1 MNNDG
6 YTSLSNFIDLLLD
19 AICVVDKTGR
29 FEFVSAG
36 AERIFGYT
44 PEEMIGMQMLDLV
57 IPEDRERTLATA
69 NEIMAGRY
77 KVDFENRYVRKDG
90 VIVDILWSARWSD
103 AYQQR
108 VAVARDIS
116 KSKNAERRQAA
127 LYEISEAVHVAED
140 LLALYRRIHEIIAKL
155 LPAANFAIALYDQDL
170 NELSFPYKAAAG
182 DKSLVDIASFSLFTE
197 QVIHSA
203 ESLLLCPVTLSEYPQ
218 AIREELG
225 NGNLSWLGVPLKLQ
239 KGVIGAL
246 MMHSLP
252 TSASYTHQDRELLE
266 FVSTQIAFAIERRQ
280 MLARLEHIA
289 LYDQLTL
296 LPNRELF
303 YDRFQKALSRAHR
316 ESSYFSLLYLD
327 LDKFKWVNDNFGHS
341 VGDLL
346 LQVTAQRIVSCVRGS
361 DTVARFGGDEFV
373 ILLER
378 VDSAQNTLLAAQK
391 ILQVLNQPFELTDQ
405 QIHILPSIGIALYP
419 EHGTDE
425 KQLLSCADAAMY
437 KAKKNGGNRI
447 EMGYQGLRNLHADP
461 LTAAPELKS
470 AELKDTELEDSELNN
485 LEIKATK
492 IV

>member
-44 PEEMIGMQMLDLV
+44 PEEMVGMQMLELV
-57 IPEDRERTLATA
+57 LPEDRERTLVTA
-69 NEIMAGRY
+69 NEIMAGRF

-90 VIVDILWSARWSD
+90 VVIDILWSARWSD

-108 VAVARDIS
+108 VAVARDIT
-116 KSKNAERRQAA
+116 KSRNAERRQAA

-155 LPAANFAIALYDQDL
+155 LPTTNFAIALYDQDL
-170 NELSFPYKAAAG
+170 NELSFPYKVTAQENTYI
-182 DKSLVDIASFSLFTE
+182 DISRFSIFTA

-203 ESLLLCPVTLSEYPQ
+203 ESLLICSTCLADYPEMMQ
-218 AIREELG
+218 EGLD
-225 NGNLSWLGVPLKLQ
+225 NGSLSWLGVPLKLQ

-246 MMHSLP
+246 MMHNEP
-252 TSASYTHQDRELLE
+252 DSASYTHQDRELLE

-327 LDKFKWVNDNFGHS
+327 LDKFKWINDTFGHS

-346 LQVTAQRIVSCVRGS
+346 LQETAQRIVSCVRDA

-378 VDSAQNTLLAAQK
+378 VDSAHNTLMAAQK
-391 ILQVLNQPFELTDQ
+391 ILQALNQPFELVDEQ
-405 QIHILPSIGIALYP
+405 LYILPSIGIALYP
-419 EHGTDE
+419 EHGADE
-425 KQLLSCADAAMY
+425 KQLLCCADAAMY
-437 KAKKNGGNRI
+437 KAKKNGGNRV
-447 EMGYQGLRNLHADP
+447 EMGYQGLRTVHVMSQSVRSDFDTP
-461 LTAAPELKS
+461 DDVTAKMS
-470 AELKDTELEDSELNN
+470 
-485 LEIKATK
+485 
-492 IV
+492 

>member
-1 MNNDG
+1 MNNDD
-6 YTSLSNFIDLLLD
+6 YISLSHFIDLLLD

-36 AERIFGYT
+36 AERIFGYA

-57 IPEDRERTLATA
+57 LPEDRGRTLETVQ
-69 NEIMAGRY
+69 EIMAGRF

-90 VIVDILWSARWSD
+90 SIVDILWSARWSET
-103 AYQQR
+103 YQHR
-108 VAVARDIS
+108 VAVGRDIT
-116 KSKNAERRQAA
+116 KSKDAERRQSA

-140 LLALYRRIHEIIAKL
+140 LLGLYSRLHHIIAKL

-170 NELSFPYKAAAG
+170 NQLSFPYRVLSEEYAA
-182 DKSLVDIASFSLFTE
+182 VDNASFSLFTE

-203 ESLLLCPVTLSEYPQ
+203 ESLLLCPISFVGNSN
-218 AIREELG
+218 AMRCELD
-225 NGNLSWLGVPLKLQ
+225 NCNMSWLGVPLKLQ

-246 MMHSLP
+246 VMHSVP
-252 TSASYTHQDRELLE
+252 NSASYTQQDRELVE

-280 MLARLEHIA
+280 MLARLEHLA
-289 LYDQLTL
+289 LYDQLTH

-303 YDRFQKALSRAHR
+303 YDRFQKALNRADR

-327 LDKFKWVNDNFGHS
+327 LDKFKWVNDTYGHS
-341 VGDLL
+341 VGDQL
-346 LQVTAQRIVSCVRGS
+346 LQMTAQRILSCVREA

-378 VDSAQNTLLAAQK
+378 VNTVESTLLVAQK
-391 ILQVLNQPFELTDQ
+391 VLQMLNQPFELAEQ

-419 EHGTDE
+419 EHGLDE

-437 KAKKNGGNRI
+437 KAKKNGGNGI
-447 EMGYQGLRNLHADP
+447 EMGY
-461 LTAAPELKS
+461 
-470 AELKDTELEDSELNN
+470 
-485 LEIKATK
+485 
-492 IV
+492 